1 MPSFSSSGCDTST
14 FPATCQRGTSPC
26 LQELADY
33 ESGVADG
40 SVGMNQSP
48 PICDDDGFYSPVQ
61 CSRGGLC
68 R

>member
-1 MPSFSSSGCDTST
+1 M
-14 FPATCQRGTSPC
+14 SPC

-33 ESGVADG
+33 EDGVVNG